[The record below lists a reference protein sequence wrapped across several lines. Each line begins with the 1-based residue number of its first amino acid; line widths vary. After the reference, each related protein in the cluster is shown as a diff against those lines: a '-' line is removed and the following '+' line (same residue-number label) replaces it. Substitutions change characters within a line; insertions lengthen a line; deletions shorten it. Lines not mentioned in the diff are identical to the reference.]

1 MRIGVVST
9 YPPIECGIATYTK
22 YLTDRLTALGHELY
36 IVSQFGGRGEKVYP
50 AFDSEDTDLAKK
62 VFRMMIKFTPDI
74 VHIQHEFL
82 LFGKPEGI
90 SCIPL
95 VYRFKLAGIP
105 VVITLHT
112 VYEEIPKERRIVLDA
127 ILMGAERVIVHEKY
141 QKSAILREVGQF
153 DNIRVIPH
161 GARELEP
168 VPEAKKKIG
177 LDEDAKVVL
186 LCGYF
191 RRTKG
196 MDRIIRIFPQIA
208 ERVEKAVLVIASKL
222 RQDEYHDYRDELLGL
237 AENSPAS
244 KKILVVRGQISQETF
259 DTIMSAADVVP
270 LPYRKGAQSG
280 IFAHC
285 LAFGAPVVVSP
296 DVRSLRE
303 AATGIKC
310 GLVAASDEEFVEY
323 IVKILTDDALR
334 NELSRNAR
342 EYVRKA
348 VSWKLIAERTMELYQ
363 ELIKTPSRFKYLQ

>member
-9 YPPIECGIATYTK
+9 YPPIECGIATYTR
-22 YLTDRLTALGHELY
+22 YLTDEFIALGNELY
-36 IVSQFGGRGEKVYP
+36 IVSQFGGKGEKVYP
-50 AFDSEDTDLAKK
+50 VFDSESPDLAKRA
-62 VFRMMIKFTPDI
+62 FQTMAKFNPDI
-74 VHIQHEFL
+74 VHIQHEFG

-112 VYEEIPKERRIVLDA
+112 VYEEIPKEKRIVLEALIRVAD
-127 ILMGAERVIVHEKY
+127 RVIVHEEY
-141 QKSAILREVGQF
+141 QKEAILREIGQF

-177 LDEDAKVVL
+177 LGEDVKVVL

-196 MDRIIRIFPQIA
+196 MDRVIRIFPQVA
-208 ERVEKAVLVIASKL
+208 ERVKNAVLVIASRL
-222 RQDEYHDYRDELLGL
+222 RQDEFKDYKDELLGM
-237 AENSPAS
+237 AERSPAS
-244 KKILVVRGQISQETF
+244 KKILVVGGQIPQETF
-259 DTIMSAADVVP
+259 DTIMSAADVIP

-303 AATGIKC
+303 AVTKIKC
-310 GLVAASDEEFVEY
+310 GFVAASDEESVEC
-323 IVKILTDDALR
+323 IVKILTDDDLR
-334 NELSRNAR
+334 SELSKNAR
-342 EYVRKA
+342 EYVRKNI
-348 VSWKLIAERTMELYQ
+348 VWKRVAERTAELYR